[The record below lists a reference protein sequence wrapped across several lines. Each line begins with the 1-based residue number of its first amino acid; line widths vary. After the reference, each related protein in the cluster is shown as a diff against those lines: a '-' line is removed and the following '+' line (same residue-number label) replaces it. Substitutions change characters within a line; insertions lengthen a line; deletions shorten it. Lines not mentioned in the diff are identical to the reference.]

1 MKVSNLRELLVD
13 ELKDLYNAEQQLVKA
28 LPKMAKAANS
38 DELRRAF
45 EEHLEQTKGH
55 VERLDRAFESLDVA
69 TRGKKCMGMEGLIG
83 EGKELLEAEM
93 PEAVLDAGIIGAAQ
107 KVEHYEIAAYGTAR
121 RHAELLDL
129 DDVVQLLEQTLD
141 EEKQTDERLTDIA
154 ETINVEAEEPEE
166 SDGEEAERVAPGNG
180 KRQRVGARR

>member
-1 MKVSNLRELLVD
+1 MKVSNLQALLVD

-38 DELRRAF
+38 DELRKAF

-69 TRGKKCMGMEGLIG
+69 TRGKKCLGMEGLIS

-93 PEAVLDAGIIGAAQ
+93 PEAVLDAGMIGAAQ

-121 RHAELLDL
+121 RHAELLQL
-129 DDVVQLLEQTLD
+129 DDIVRLLEQTLD
-141 EEKQTDERLTDIA
+141 EEKQTDNRLTDIA
-154 ETINVEAEEPEE
+154 ETINLQAEQPEGSE
-166 SDGEEAERVAPGNG
+166 DEEAVGALSDNG
-180 KRQRVGARR
+180 KRHRVSARG